1 MVRLVDRKS
10 GCGRYTPVYRG
21 KGGVCQG
28 WVVGVGT
35 EGQGWVDGV
44 DRGSGVQKRERVR

>member
-1 MVRLVDRKS
+1 MRLVDRKS

-21 KGGVCQG
+21 KGGVGQG

-35 EGQGWVDGV
+35 EGHGWG
-44 DRGSGVQKRERVR
+44 GQRVRGAAERGVR